1 MKEKL
6 EKYSLMLEEDRKK
19 MKRKEMR
26 ERKKM
31 YYYMNKKV
39 KMNFKIIDLLYGEI
53 LNIIFPEN
61 KNIIHYMKE
70 LLKLN

>member
-1 MKEKL
+1 
-6 EKYSLMLEEDRKK
+6 MLEEDRKK

-39 KMNFKIIDLLYGEI
+39 KMSFKIIDLLYGEI
-53 LNIIFPEN
+53 LNIIFPWRVTWN
-61 KNIIHYMKE
+61 YDYISFIT
-70 LLKLN
+70 